1 MSKAK
6 SQFLNIVWLFIGT
19 GMLVSYPTPLSSD
32 NRLLSTNSYTVI
44 MVALWLAVIYYL
56 SKEWII
62 KVTKLDVMGGVIL
75 SFLYNFT
82 FMISAGLDDSNR
94 GLT

>member
-32 NRLLSTNSYTVI
+32 NRLLSTNSYT
-44 MVALWLAVIYYL
+44 AVSYTHL
-56 SKEWII
+56 
-62 KVTKLDVMGGVIL
+62 TLPTIL
-75 SFLYNFT
+75 LV
-82 FMISAGLDDSNR
+82 
-94 GLT
+94 

>member
-32 NRLLSTNSYTVI
+32 NRLLSTKSYLEFTP
-44 MVALWLAVIYYL
+44 
-56 SKEWII
+56 II
-62 KVTKLDVMGGVIL
+62 RT
-75 SFLYNFT
+75 
-82 FMISAGLDDSNR
+82 
-94 GLT
+94 